1 MKVDVDQD
9 RLVGIHFLLLFA
21 VVIYTDANLDYGH
34 CVNINCYIL
43 SINRNIDR
51 IRKADAG
58 TLVG

>member
-9 RLVGIHFLLLFA
+9 RLVGIHFLLLF
-21 VVIYTDANLDYGH
+21 VMVRYGSNLDYGH

-43 SINRNIDR
+43 STNRNIDR

-58 TLVG
+58 TLER

>member
-9 RLVGIHFLLLFA
+9 RLVGIHFLLLF
-21 VVIYTDANLDYGH
+21 VMVRYGSNLDYAH

-58 TLVG
+58 TLER